1 MKKAF
6 TIFELIVAMALM
18 VVLLAGSGV
27 VFRMSVEVHRKA
39 TATSEIS
46 RKLLA
51 IVQQFDQDFEN
62 LRKDGEII
70 MMWLPRYDSDLG
82 RYVRFDR
89 IMFFATGDFH
99 SYGDNPSVQGNT
111 ARICYMLAKDGSG
124 MIAPGQNRK
133 DRILARVQHVY
144 TADESLDVF
153 PDLSNIP
160 FAGSA
165 PYSYTEIEE
174 NSVEYDT
181 MTMGEW
187 TSQPWSL
194 KRHMIPVVTDV
205 PYDGS
210 DPIIDGGPTVSLD
223 NPDTV
228 HMLFCEGV
236 GGFSIQGWYEAEQRW
251 VPTINPDEDED
262 GILDDTDFVPAAGA
276 SPTTLDLDGVS
287 VLLYPYDGAPDLHG
301 GLWNYK
307 FDGVYPDSDVT
318 EANFNSIPGL
328 GKAFKFTFT
337 LYDSL
342 GVFPEGKTF
351 THIVYLD

>member
-1 MKKAF
+1 
-6 TIFELIVAMALM
+6 MALM

-27 VFRMSVEVHRKA
+27 VFRMSVEVHSRA
-39 TATSEIS
+39 TATAEIS

-51 IVQQFDQDFEN
+51 IVQQLDQDFEN

-70 MMWLPRYDSDLG
+70 MMWLPRYDSDLD
-82 RYVRFDR
+82 RYARFDR

-111 ARICYMLAKDGSG
+111 ARICYMLAKDDNG
-124 MIAPGQNRK
+124 MVAQGQNRK
-133 DRILARVQHVY
+133 DRILARVQHIY
-144 TADESLDVF
+144 TADASLDVF
-153 PDLSNIP
+153 PDLSDMP
-160 FAGSA
+160 PPADD
-165 PYSYTEIEE
+165 SYTYTEDEE
-174 NSVEYDT
+174 NSFEYDT

-187 TSQPWSL
+187 TTQPWSL
-194 KRHMIPVVTDV
+194 KRHMIPVITNV

-210 DPIIDGGPTVSLD
+210 DPITDGGPTVSLD

-236 GGFSIQGWYEAEQRW
+236 GEFSIQGWHEMEQRW
-251 VPTINPDEDED
+251 VPAIDPDEDGD
-262 GILDDTDFVPAAGA
+262 LLDTDFMPDT
-276 SPTTLDLDGVS
+276 PTTLDISAVS
-287 VLLYPYDGAPDLHG
+287 VILYPYDGSPDLYG
-301 GLWNYK
+301 GLWNFK
-307 FDGVYPDSDVT
+307 FAGVYPDSDVI

-337 LYDSL
+337 LYDSR
-342 GVFPEGKTF
+342 GVFPDGKTF